1 MIKTIIQQIMLKIT
15 NKTYIF
21 IDSANLI
28 FGAKATG
35 KWKVDFNK
43 LFNYLKDKYQTKKI
57 FYYTGFKPKSS
68 DIQKIEK
75 LKSIGYVVK
84 SKPLKFIKQKSV
96 TQKNQC
102 PKCKHDWTKITTKPP
117 LVKANCD
124 VDLTLDVLKYQS
136 LFDQIVVLSGDG
148 DFLILYQYLE
158 SIGKKVK
165 IISESKLTAKSIRIH
180 FGQTFTDL
188 LSIKKQIEI
197 K

>member
-1 MIKTIIQQIMLKIT
+1 MPKIT

-28 FGAKATG
+28 FGVKATG

-43 LFNYLKDKYQTKKI
+43 LYSYLKNKYQTKKI

-68 DIQKIEK
+68 DLQKIEN
-75 LKSIGYVVK
+75 LKKIGYIVK
-84 SKPLKFIKQKSV
+84 SKPLKFIKQKPII
-96 TQKNQC
+96 QKNQC
-102 PKCKHDWTKITTKPP
+102 PKCKHDWTKIVNKPP
-117 LVKANCD
+117 IVKANCD
-124 VDLTLDVLKYQS
+124 VDLTLDVLKYAS
-136 LFDQIVVLSGDG
+136 SFDQIIVLSGDG

-165 IISESKLTAKSIRIH
+165 IISESKLTAKSIRTH

>member
-1 MIKTIIQQIMLKIT
+1 MSQLT

-35 KWKVDFNK
+35 KWKVDFSK
-43 LFNYLKDKYQTKKI
+43 LFKYLKNKYQTNKI

-68 DIQKIEK
+68 DIQKIKK
-75 LKSIGYVVK
+75 LETIGYIVK
-84 SKPLKFIKQKSV
+84 SKPLKFINQKSII
-96 TQKNQC
+96 QKNQC
-102 PKCKHDWTKITTKPP
+102 PKCKYNWDKIINKPP

-124 VDLTLDVLKYQS
+124 VDLTLDVLQHQS
-136 LFDQIVVLSGDG
+136 LFDQIIVLSGDG
-148 DFLILYQYLE
+148 DFLVLYQYLE

-165 IISESKLTAKSIRIH
+165 IISESKLTAKSIRSH

-188 LSIKKQIEI
+188 LSIKKHIEI